1 MTERF
6 VQLHLR
12 LARHRKIVLLLAA
25 AFAVA
30 AIFMGR
36 KLKLNEDF
44 TDVLPMSAPAI
55 AEQVE
60 ALQCLRQ
67 ADRIYIDVAT
77 TTTNAEQL
85 AAAAGRMTAA
95 LREIPQLTDVR
106 GEINVADLGAA
117 YRQLQAQLPLL
128 LNSNDLRALEPRL
141 TMTNLMARLAWLKK
155 SMMQPQGMMF
165 KDIAQSDPAGISDT
179 VSARLHDLQ
188 AGAGDARIVGGRVT
202 SANGR
207 HVLINATP
215 QFRSS
220 ETGKSAALVAAVL
233 HAARSVETNYPAGA
247 VKISVTGAHR
257 SALDNATMIRADTT
271 HTSVIATIAIAVL
284 IILACRRR
292 WLALMALIPVVFGAL
307 GAITI
312 FFLTGD
318 LVSSVALGCGSM
330 LIGVTVDYGIYI
342 VYTLDNSPPASREE
356 LARVVAGL
364 VPALV
369 FGALTTMAAFFVM
382 FLSPISG
389 HRQLGLFGAVGVG
402 LAALFALFI
411 LPLFI
416 PVNAMSNARPL
427 PLTALLQRLFD
438 WRTRNTRLVLP
449 LLVLFTL
456 VCAVGLG
463 RVKFDGDLARLN
475 GVTRDT
481 QQDEKAI
488 RETWGKA
495 LSLTTIVVGVATRE
509 EVLAKNERVFAALEK
524 MRGQNIFESFSSV
537 APLLPSAQTRAANL
551 RDWRN
556 FWSPAR
562 QMELSNSLGSAATK
576 LGFRAGAFAP
586 FLEKISSPEAA
597 PTLETNSALDRLTA
611 DFWSER
617 DGRMY
622 LTTLVKVAD
631 PEKFHRLRAAVK
643 AAVPDALLLNK
654 AALSDEITQVAQHA
668 LPVFGLLVAA
678 LNAFLIF
685 LLLGRIE
692 LVLVTL
698 LPMAAGIFWTLG
710 TLGLCGLP
718 IDVANFVF
726 VIFVVGVGGD
736 YSLFL
741 VLSEL
746 EPLRG
751 RPERTAATG
760 GAVTMCALTS
770 LLGAGVLVLA
780 HHPALFS
787 VGLTALLGIS
797 YSLLATLFL
806 VPLSV
811 RWLAEMNSRRPKIA
825 NPTPAQ
831 TRRAV
836 SWLYRFQGPYVS
848 QFAYWKMK
856 TDPLFQAVENAAP
869 ARGEI
874 LDLGCGYG
882 LVANW
887 LTLFMP
893 ERRVRG
899 VDFDADKIRVAQVT
913 ARANSQVAFEPRDI
927 LEWAEYP
934 ACDCALLCDVLHY
947 FPHELKAE
955 VLKKVFA
962 ALRPGGFLIIRDAM
976 AREDSG
982 HRAVARS
989 ELWAVR
995 LGQNRTRH
1003 GLHFEDE
1010 KIHLALLREA
1020 GFVKVEI
1027 RTDSGRGSNRLLV
1040 ATKDAAQRASSLF
1053 K

>member
-6 VQLHLR
+6 VQLHLW
-12 LARHRKIVLLLAA
+12 LARHRKMVLLLTA
-25 AFAVA
+25 AFVVA

-36 KLKLNEDF
+36 RLKLNDDF
-44 TDVLPMSAPAI
+44 TDILPMSAPAI
-55 AEQVE
+55 AEQIG
-60 ALQCLRQ
+60 ALQHIRQ

-95 LREIPQLTDVR
+95 LREIPQLADVR
-106 GEINVADLGAA
+106 GEINVADMGAA
-117 YRQLQAQLPLL
+117 YQQLQSQLPSL
-128 LNSNDLRALEPRL
+128 LNSSDLRALEPRL
-141 TMTNLMARLAWLKK
+141 TATNLEARLAWLKK
-155 SMMQPQGMMF
+155 SMTQPQGMMF
-165 KDIAQSDPAGISDT
+165 KDVAQSDPAGISDT
-179 VSARLHDLQ
+179 VSARLRNLQ
-188 AGAGDARIVGGRVT
+188 AGAGDARIVGGRIT
-202 SANGR
+202 SADGC

-215 QFRSS
+215 EFRSS
-220 ETGKSAALVAAVL
+220 ETGKSAALIEAVL
-233 HAARSVETNYPAGA
+233 KAARSVETNFPAGA

-257 SALDNATMIRADTT
+257 SALDNATMIRQDTT
-271 HTSVIATIAIAVL
+271 RTSIIATIAIAAL

-307 GAITI
+307 GAVTV

-342 VYTLDNSPPASREE
+342 VYQLDNSPPASREE
-356 LARVVAGL
+356 LARVVARL

-416 PVNAMSNARPL
+416 PVKAVANTRPL
-427 PLTALLQRLFD
+427 PLTALLQRMFD
-438 WRTRNTRLVLP
+438 WRTRNTRLILP
-449 LLVLFTL
+449 LLILFTL
-456 VCAVGLG
+456 ICAVGVS

-475 GVTRDT
+475 GVTRST
-481 QQDEKAI
+481 QQDEEAI

-495 LSLTTIVVGVATRE
+495 LSLTTIVVGGATRE
-509 EVLAKNERVFAALEK
+509 EVLAENEQVFAALEK
-524 MRGQNIFESFSSV
+524 LRGQNVFESFSSV
-537 APLLPSAQTRAANL
+537 APLMPSAQTRAANL

-556 FWSPAR
+556 FWMTGR
-562 QMELSNSLGSAATK
+562 RTQLHDSLFAAAAK
-576 LGFRAGAFAP
+576 LGFRTEAFAP
-586 FLEKISSPEAA
+586 FLEEISAPEMATIA
-597 PTLETNSALDRLTA
+597 ETNSALDRLTA

-617 DGRMY
+617 DGRIY

-631 PEKFHRLRAAVK
+631 TEKFRQLRAAVK

-654 AALSDEITQVAQHA
+654 AALSDEITQVARRA
-668 LPVFGLLVAA
+668 LPVFGLLVAVM
-678 LNAFLIF
+678 NAFLIY

-692 LVLVTL
+692 LVLITL

-760 GAVTMCALTS
+760 GAVTMCALTA
-770 LLGAGVLVLA
+770 LLGTGVLVLS

-811 RWLAEMNSRRPKIA
+811 RWLAERNSRSSENRESHSDA
-825 NPTPAQ
+825 NASCRQPALPFS
-831 TRRAV
+831 RAV
-836 SWLYRFQGPYVS
+836 CLAVCLLEDEDRSLVS
-848 QFAYWKMK
+848 RRGKCGSR
-856 TDPLFQAVENAAP
+856 
-869 ARGEI
+869 AR
-874 LDLGCGYG
+874 
-882 LVANW
+882 
-887 LTLFMP
+887 
-893 ERRVRG
+893 R
-899 VDFDADKIRVAQVT
+899 K
-913 ARANSQVAFEPRDI
+913 
-927 LEWAEYP
+927 
-934 ACDCALLCDVLHY
+934 
-947 FPHELKAE
+947 
-955 VLKKVFA
+955 
-962 ALRPGGFLIIRDAM
+962 FLI
-976 AREDSG
+976 S
-982 HRAVARS
+982 AVA
-989 ELWAVR
+989 AVWW
-995 LGQNRTRH
+995 RT
-1003 GLHFEDE
+1003 G
-1010 KIHLALLREA
+1010 
-1020 GFVKVEI
+1020 
-1027 RTDSGRGSNRLLV
+1027 
-1040 ATKDAAQRASSLF
+1040 
-1053 K
+1053 

>member
-6 VQLHLR
+6 VQLHLW
-12 LARHRKIVLLLAA
+12 LARHRKIVLLLTA

-30 AIFMGR
+30 AIFIGR

-60 ALQCLRQ
+60 ALQHIRQ
-67 ADRIYIDVAT
+67 ADRLYIDVAT
-77 TTTNAEQL
+77 ATTNAEQL
-85 AAAAGRMTAA
+85 AAAAAQMTAA
-95 LREIPQLTDVR
+95 LRAIPRLTDVR
-106 GEINVADLGAA
+106 GEINAADMGAA
-117 YRQLQAQLPLL
+117 YQQLQAQLPSL

-141 TMTNLMARLAWLKK
+141 TTTNLEARLAWLKK
-155 SMMQPQGMMF
+155 SMMQPSGLMF
-165 KDIAQSDPAGISDT
+165 KEVAQSDPAGISDI
-179 VSARLHDLQ
+179 VSARLRDLQ
-188 AGAGDARIVGGRVT
+188 AGAGDARIVGGYIT
-202 SANGR
+202 SADGC

-215 QFRSS
+215 EFRSS

-233 HAARSVETNYPAGA
+233 QAARSVETNFPAGA
-247 VKISVTGAHR
+247 VKISFTGAHR
-257 SALDNATMIRADTT
+257 SALDNATMIRQDTT
-271 HTSVIATIAIAVL
+271 RTSIIATLAIAGL

-292 WLALMALIPVVFGAL
+292 WLALMALLPVLFGAL
-307 GAITI
+307 GAITV
-312 FFLTGD
+312 FYLTGD

-342 VYTLDNSPPASREE
+342 VYTLDNSPPASRED

-416 PVNAMSNARPL
+416 PVKAMPNARPL

-449 LLVLFTL
+449 LLVLFTII
-456 VCAVGLG
+456 CAAGISH
-463 RVKFDGDLARLN
+463 VKFDGDLARLN
-475 GVTRDT
+475 GVPRST

-495 LSLTTIVVGVATRE
+495 LSLTTIVVGGATRE
-509 EVLAKNERVFAALEK
+509 EVLKKNEQVFSALEK
-524 MRGQNIFESFSSV
+524 LRGQNIFESFSSV

-551 RDWRN
+551 CDWRN
-556 FWSPAR
+556 FWTTGR
-562 QMELSNSLGSAATK
+562 QAQLRDSLDTAASQ
-576 LGFRAGAFAP
+576 LGFRTGAFAP
-586 FLEKISSPEAA
+586 FLKSISSLETASA
-597 PTLETNSALDRLTA
+597 TETNSALDRLTA

-617 DGRMY
+617 DGRIY
-622 LTTLVKVAD
+622 LTTLVKVVD
-631 PEKFHRLRAAVK
+631 TEKFLQLHAAVK
-643 AAVPDALLLNK
+643 ASVPDALLLNK
-654 AALSDEITQVAQHA
+654 AALSDEITQVARYA
-668 LPVFGLLVAA
+668 LPMFGLLVAA

-770 LLGAGVLVLA
+770 LLGTGVLVLA

-811 RWLAEMNSRRPKIA
+811 RWLAEMNSRRPKIV
-825 NPTPAQ
+825 NPTPVQ

-836 SWLYRFQGPYVS
+836 SRLYRFQGPYVS

-856 TDPLFQAVENAAP
+856 TAPLFCAVEQAVP

-882 LVANW
+882 LVAHW
-887 LTLFMP
+887 LTLFTP
-893 ERRVRG
+893 DRRVHG
-899 VDFDADKIRVAQVT
+899 VDFDVDKIRVAQVT
-913 ARANSQVAFEPRDI
+913 ARVNVQVSFEQSDI
-927 LEWAEYP
+927 LEWPAFP

-947 FPHELKAE
+947 FPLELKAE

-962 ALRPGGFLIIRDAM
+962 ALRPGGCLIIRDAM
-976 AREDSG
+976 ASENSS
-982 HRAVARS
+982 HRAVART
-989 ELWAVR
+989 EKWAVR
-995 LGQNRTRH
+995 LGQNKTRH

-1010 KIHLALLREA
+1010 KTHLALLREA

-1027 RTDSGRGSNRLLV
+1027 RTESGLGSNKLLV
-1040 ATKDAAQRASSLF
+1040 ASKS
-1053 K
+1053 

>member
-6 VQLHLR
+6 VQLHLW
-12 LARHRKIVLLLAA
+12 LARYRKMVLLLTA
-25 AFAVA
+25 AFVVA

-36 KLKLNEDF
+36 RLKLNDDF
-44 TDVLPMSAPAI
+44 TDILPMSAPAV
-55 AEQVE
+55 AEQIG
-60 ALQCLRQ
+60 ALQHIQQ

-95 LREIPQLTDVR
+95 LREIPQLADVR
-106 GEINVADLGAA
+106 GEINVADMGAA
-117 YRQLQAQLPLL
+117 YQQLQSQLPSL
-128 LNSNDLRALEPRL
+128 LNSSDLRALEPRL
-141 TMTNLMARLAWLKK
+141 TATNLEARLAWLKK
-155 SMMQPQGMMF
+155 SMTQPQGIMF
-165 KDIAQSDPAGISDT
+165 KDVAQSDPAGISDT
-179 VSARLHDLQ
+179 VSARLRDLQ
-188 AGAGDARIVGGRVT
+188 AGAGDARIVEGRII
-202 SANGR
+202 SADGF
-207 HVLINATP
+207 HVLINAMP
-215 QFRSS
+215 GFRSS

-233 HAARSVETNYPAGA
+233 QAARSVETNFPAGT
-247 VKISVTGAHR
+247 VNISVTGAHR
-257 SALDNATMIRADTT
+257 SALDNATMIRQDTT
-271 HTSVIATIAIAVL
+271 RTSIIATLAIAVL

-292 WLALMALIPVVFGAL
+292 WLALMALIPVLFGAL
-307 GAITI
+307 GAIMV

-342 VYTLDNSPPASREE
+342 VYTLDNSPPASRAE

-402 LAALFALFI
+402 LAALFALLI
-411 LPLFI
+411 LPLLI
-416 PVNAMSNARPL
+416 PVKAIPNARPL

-438 WRTRNTRLVLP
+438 WRTRNTRLILP
-449 LLVLFTL
+449 PLVLFTL
-456 VCAVGLG
+456 VCAVGVS
-463 RVKFDGDLARLN
+463 RVKFDSDLARLN
-475 GVTRDT
+475 GVTGGT

-488 RETWGKA
+488 HETWGKA
-495 LSLTTIVVGVATRE
+495 LSLTTIVVGGTTRE
-509 EVLAKNERVFAALEK
+509 EVLAKNEQVFAALETL
-524 MRGQNIFESFSSV
+524 RGQNVFESYSSV

-556 FWSPAR
+556 FWSAAR
-562 QMELSNSLGSAATK
+562 QMELSNSLVTAASR
-576 LGFRAGAFAP
+576 LGFRTEAFAP
-586 FLEKISSPEAA
+586 FLESISAPETAA
-597 PTLETNSALDRLTA
+597 MLETNSALDRLTA
-611 DFWSER
+611 DFWSKR
-617 DGRMY
+617 DGRNY

-631 PEKFHRLRAAVK
+631 TEKFRQLRAAVK
-643 AAVPDALLLNK
+643 TAVPNALLLNK
-654 AALSDEITQVAQHA
+654 AALSDEITQVARRA
-668 LPVFGLLVAA
+668 LPVFGVLVAVM
-678 LNAFLIF
+678 NAFLIF

-751 RPERTAATG
+751 HPERTAATG
-760 GAVTMCALTS
+760 GAVTMCALTA
-770 LLGAGVLVLA
+770 LLGTGVLVLS

-811 RWLAEMNSRRPKIA
+811 RWLAEINSLHPKIA

-836 SWLYRFQGPYVS
+836 SRLYRFQGPYVS
-848 QFAYWKMK
+848 QFSYWKMR
-856 TDPLFQAVENAAP
+856 TDPLFCAVEKAAP

-882 LVANW
+882 LAAHW
-887 LTLFMP
+887 LTLFTP
-893 ERRVRG
+893 ERRVHG
-899 VDFDADKIRVAQVT
+899 VDFDADKIRVAQVA
-913 ARANSQVAFEPRDI
+913 ARANPQASFEQRDI
-927 LEWAEYP
+927 LEWPEYP

-947 FPHELKAE
+947 FPRKLKAE
-955 VLKKVFA
+955 MLRKVFQS
-962 ALRPGGFLIIRDAM
+962 LRPGGSLIIRDAM
-976 AREDSG
+976 AEEKSG
-982 HRAVARS
+982 HRAVARA
-989 ELWAVR
+989 EKWAVR
-995 LGQNRTRH
+995 LGLNRTRH

-1010 KIHLALLREA
+1010 KTHRALLREA
-1020 GFVKVEI
+1020 GFGTVEV
-1027 RTDSGRGSNRLLV
+1027 RNESGLGSNLLLIARKAGN
-1040 ATKDAAQRASSLF
+1040 ATT
-1053 K
+1053 

>member
-25 AFAVA
+25 AFVVA

-60 ALQCLRQ
+60 ALQHIRQ
-67 ADRIYIDVAT
+67 ADRLYIDVAT
-77 TTTNAEQL
+77 ATTNAEQL
-85 AAAAGRMTAA
+85 AAAAAHMTAA
-95 LREIPQLTDVR
+95 LRAIPRLTDVR

-117 YRQLQAQLPLL
+117 YQQLQAQLPSL

-141 TMTNLMARLAWLKK
+141 TETNLEARLAWLKK
-155 SMMQPQGMMF
+155 SMMQPQGLMF

-179 VSARLHDLQ
+179 VSARLRDLQ
-188 AGAGDARIVGGRVT
+188 AGAGDARIVEGRIT
-202 SANGR
+202 SADGC

-215 QFRSS
+215 EFRSS

-233 HAARSVETNYPAGA
+233 HTARSVETNYPAGA

-271 HTSVIATIAIAVL
+271 RTSVIATIAIAVL

-292 WLALMALIPVVFGAL
+292 WLALMALIPVLFGAL
-307 GAITI
+307 GAVTV

-416 PVNAMSNARPL
+416 PVKAMPNARPL
-427 PLTALLQRLFD
+427 PLTALMQRLFD

-456 VCAVGLG
+456 ICAVGIS

-495 LSLTTIVVGVATRE
+495 LSLTTIVVGGATRE

-524 MRGQNIFESFSSV
+524 LRGQNVFESFSSV
-537 APLLPSAQTRAANL
+537 APLLPPAQTRAANL

-562 QMELSNSLGSAATK
+562 RMELSNSLGSAATK

-631 PEKFHRLRAAVK
+631 TEKFHRLRAAVK

-654 AALSDEITQVAQHA
+654 AALSDEITQVARHA

-836 SWLYRFQGPYVS
+836 SRLYRFQGPYVS

-856 TDPLFQAVENAAP
+856 TDPLFRAVEKAAP

-882 LVANW
+882 LVAHW
-887 LTLFMP
+887 LTLFTP

-913 ARANSQVAFEPRDI
+913 ARANAQVSFERRDI
-927 LEWAEYP
+927 LEWPEFP
-934 ACDCALLCDVLHY
+934 ACDCVLLCDVLHY

-955 VLKKVFA
+955 VLRKMFA
-962 ALRPGGFLIIRDAM
+962 ALRPGGCLIIRDAM
-976 AREDSG
+976 ARKIPVTAPW
-982 HRAVARS
+982 RAREMGGAFGP
-989 ELWAVR
+989 E
-995 LGQNRTRH
+995 QNPSRPA
-1003 GLHFEDE
+1003 F
-1010 KIHLALLREA
+1010 
-1020 GFVKVEI
+1020 
-1027 RTDSGRGSNRLLV
+1027 
-1040 ATKDAAQRASSLF
+1040 
-1053 K
+1053 

>member
-1 MTERF
+1 
-6 VQLHLR
+6 
-12 LARHRKIVLLLAA
+12 
-25 AFAVA
+25 
-30 AIFMGR
+30 
-36 KLKLNEDF
+36 
-44 TDVLPMSAPAI
+44 
-55 AEQVE
+55 
-60 ALQCLRQ
+60 
-67 ADRIYIDVAT
+67 
-77 TTTNAEQL
+77 
-85 AAAAGRMTAA
+85 
-95 LREIPQLTDVR
+95 
-106 GEINVADLGAA
+106 
-117 YRQLQAQLPLL
+117 
-128 LNSNDLRALEPRL
+128 
-141 TMTNLMARLAWLKK
+141 
-155 SMMQPQGMMF
+155 MMQPQGQMF
-165 KDIAQSDPAGISDT
+165 KDVAQSDPAGISDT
-179 VSARLHDLQ
+179 VSARLRNLQ
-188 AGAGDARIVGGRVT
+188 AGAGDARIVGGRIT
-202 SANGR
+202 SADGC

-215 QFRSS
+215 EFRSS
-220 ETGKSAALVAAVL
+220 ETGKSAALIEAVL
-233 HAARSVETNYPAGA
+233 KAARSVETNFPAGA

-257 SALDNATMIRADTT
+257 SALDNATMIRQDTT
-271 HTSVIATIAIAVL
+271 RTSIIATIAIAAL

-307 GAITI
+307 GAVTV

-318 LVSSVALGCGSM
+318 LVSAVALGCGSM
-330 LIGVTVDYGIYI
+330 LIGVTVNYGIYI
-342 VYTLDNSPPASREE
+342 VYTLDNSPPASREK
-356 LARVVAGL
+356 LARIVARL

-416 PVNAMSNARPL
+416 PVKAVANTRPL

-438 WRTRNTRLVLP
+438 WRTRNTRLILP
-449 LLVLFTL
+449 LLILFTL
-456 VCAVGLG
+456 ICAVGVS

-475 GVTRDT
+475 GVTRST
-481 QQDEKAI
+481 QQDEEAI
-488 RETWGKA
+488 REIWGKA
-495 LSLTTIVVGVATRE
+495 LSLTTIVVGGATRE
-509 EVLAKNERVFAALEK
+509 EVLAKNEQVFAALEK
-524 MRGQNIFESFSSV
+524 LRGQNVFESFSSI
-537 APLLPSAQTRAANL
+537 APLMPSAQTRAANV

-556 FWSPAR
+556 FWTTGR
-562 QMELSNSLGSAATK
+562 QTQLHDSLDAAAAT
-576 LGFRAGAFAP
+576 LGFRAGAFTP
-586 FLEKISSPEAA
+586 FLEKISSPEVA
-597 PTLETNSALDRLTA
+597 PTSETNSALDRLTA

-617 DGRMY
+617 DSRIY

-631 PEKFHRLRAAVK
+631 TEKFRQLRASVK
-643 AAVPDALLLNK
+643 TAVPDALLLNK
-654 AALSDEITQVAQHA
+654 AALSDEITQVARRA

-746 EPLRG
+746 ELLRG
-751 RPERTAATG
+751 HPGSTAATG
-760 GAVTMCALTS
+760 GAVTMCALTA
-770 LLGAGVLVLA
+770 LLGTGVLVLA
-780 HHPALFS
+780 QHPALFS

-811 RWLAEMNSRRPKIA
+811 RWLAEWNSRRPKIV
-825 NPTPAQ
+825 NPTPTQ

-836 SWLYRFQGPYVS
+836 SRLYRFQGPYVS

-856 TDPLFQAVENAAP
+856 TDPLFCAVEKAVP
-869 ARGEI
+869 ASGEI

-882 LVANW
+882 LVAHW
-887 LTLFMP
+887 LTLFTP
-893 ERRVRG
+893 GRRVCG
-899 VDFDADKIRVAQVT
+899 VDFDVDKIRVAQVT
-913 ARANSQVAFEPRDI
+913 ARANPQVSFEQRDI
-927 LEWAEYP
+927 LEWPEFP

-955 VLKKVFA
+955 VLCKVFQ
-962 ALRPGGFLIIRDAM
+962 ALRPGGCLIIRDAM
-976 AREDSG
+976 ANKNSS

-989 ELWAVR
+989 EKWAVR
-995 LGQNRTRH
+995 FGQNKTRH
-1003 GLHFEDE
+1003 GLHFENE
-1010 KIHLALLREA
+1010 KNHLALLRETGFLKIEVRNGA
-1020 GFVKVEI
+1020 GL
-1027 RTDSGRGSNRLLV
+1027 GSNSLLI
-1040 ATKDAAQRASSLF
+1040 ARKTEDAIA
-1053 K
+1053 